1 MKDTIFLMFKK
12 FIPFV
17 VLFLFIFLII
27 YFYKENKSD
36 FNFLYNL
43 NLNFIL
49 ITLFLCL
56 CYLVTESL
64 IFRNITIFFNSKIN
78 IFESFLIICTTYL
91 CNTFI
96 QFSGLGYR
104 AYYLKKFKK
113 VDISSFIIKSI
124 FIIFIE
130 FMVFSSLSLIL
141 LLVFDKINS
150 EIEIYLAI
158 YYILLIIFFFS
169 IVMFFFYK
177 HLIKI
182 LTKIT
187 FLNELSLVKKSID
200 IIKNFD
206 KKRFDLFFKKY
217 VFLFLLQ
224 FIILFLIFLNSYSL
238 FEKENSI
245 LFTIISTMS
254 TDLSF
259 IFTLTPYAVG
269 ISETFIFFSS
279 NNFDIQISEI
289 LFLTNIFRLSMF
301 GIYFIFGLINL
312 FIFSRKIIK

>member
-64 IFRNITIFFNSKIN
+64 IFRNITIFFNAKIN
-78 IFESFLIICTTYL
+78 IFQSFLIICTTYL
-91 CNTFI
+91 CNTFV

-158 YYILLIIFFFS
+158 YYILLLIFFFS
-169 IVMFFFYK
+169 IVMLFFYK
-177 HLIKI
+177 HIIKI
-182 LTKIT
+182 LTKVT
-187 FLNELSLVKKSID
+187 FLNELSLVKKSIS
-200 IIKNFD
+200 IINNFD
-206 KKRFDLFFKKY
+206 KKKFDLFFKKY

>member
-1 MKDTIFLMFKK
+1 MKKKIFLMFKK
-12 FIPFV
+12 FLPFV
-17 VLFLFIFLII
+17 VLFIFIFLVN
-27 YFYKENKSD
+27 YFYRENKSD

-56 CYLVTESL
+56 CYLITESL
-64 IFRNITIFFNSKIN
+64 IFRNITIFFNAKIN
-78 IFESFLIICTTYL
+78 IFESFLVICTTYL

-104 AYYLKKFKK
+104 AYYLKKFKE
-113 VDISSFIIKSI
+113 VGISNFIVKSI

-130 FMVFSSLSLIL
+130 FMVFSLLSLIL
-141 LLVFDKINS
+141 LFVFDKINS
-150 EIEIYLAI
+150 EIKIYIII
-158 YYILLIIFFFS
+158 YFILTLILSFS
-169 IVMFFFYK
+169 IAMLFFNK
-177 HLIKI
+177 HIVKF

-187 FLNELSLVKKSID
+187 FIYELSFVKKSIGL
-200 IIKNFD
+200 INSFD

-217 VFLFLLQ
+217 VFLFLIQ

-238 FEKENSI
+238 FEKDNSI
-245 LFTIISTMS
+245 LFSVISTMS

-301 GIYFIFGLINL
+301 GIYFLFGLINL

>member
-104 AYYLKKFKK
+104 AYYLKKFKE
-113 VDISSFIIKSI
+113 VNISNFIIKSI
-124 FIIFIE
+124 FIILIE

-158 YYILLIIFFFS
+158 YYILLLIFFFS
-169 IVMFFFYK
+169 IVMLFFYK
-177 HLIKI
+177 HIIKI
-182 LTKIT
+182 LTKVT
-187 FLNELSLVKKSID
+187 FLNELSLVKKSIS
-200 IIKNFD
+200 IINNFD
-206 KKRFDLFFKKY
+206 KKKFDLFFKKY

>member
-1 MKDTIFLMFKK
+1 MKKIFIIFKK
-12 FIPFV
+12 FLPFV
-17 VLFLFIFLII
+17 VLFLFIFLIS
-27 YFYKENKSD
+27 YFYLENKNE

-43 NLNFIL
+43 NLKFIL

-56 CYLVTESL
+56 CYLITESL
-64 IFRNITIFFNSKIN
+64 IFRNITIFFRSKIN

-104 AYYLKKFKK
+104 AYYLKRFKK
-113 VDISSFIIKSI
+113 ISVTDFIVKSI
-124 FIIFIE
+124 YIIFVE

-150 EIEIYLAI
+150 EIDIYFTV
-158 YYILLIIFFFS
+158 YFILLTIFFFS
-169 IVMFFFYK
+169 IIMLFF
-177 HLIKI
+177 HTQIIKL
-182 LTKIT
+182 LTKII
-187 FLNELSLVKKSID
+187 FLKDLTLVKK
-200 IIKNFD
+200 IINIINKFD
-206 KKRFDLFFKKY
+206 KKRFDIFLKKY
-217 VFLFLLQ
+217 LILFLFQ

-238 FEKENSI
+238 FEKGNSI
-245 LFTIISTMS
+245 LFSIISTMS

-269 ISETFIFFSS
+269 VSETFIFFSS
-279 NNFDIQISEI
+279 NNFDIKISEI

-301 GIYFIFGLINL
+301 CIYFIFGMINL
-312 FIFSRKIIK
+312 FIFSKKIIT

>member
-158 YYILLIIFFFS
+158 YYILLLIFFFS
-169 IVMFFFYK
+169 IVMLFFYK
-177 HLIKI
+177 HIIKI
-182 LTKIT
+182 LTKVT
-187 FLNELSLVKKSID
+187 FLNELSLVKKSIS
-200 IIKNFD
+200 IINNFD
-206 KKRFDLFFKKY
+206 KKKFDLFFKKY

-269 ISETFIFFSS
+269 VSETFIFFSS

>member
-158 YYILLIIFFFS
+158 YYILLLIFFFS
-169 IVMFFFYK
+169 IVMLFFYK
-177 HLIKI
+177 HIIKI
-182 LTKIT
+182 LTKVT

-269 ISETFIFFSS
+269 VSETFIFFSS

>member
-12 FIPFV
+12 FLPFV
-17 VLFLFIFLII
+17 VLFLFMFLII

-158 YYILLIIFFFS
+158 YYILLLIFFFS
-169 IVMFFFYK
+169 IVMLFFYK
-177 HLIKI
+177 HIIKI
-182 LTKIT
+182 LTKVT
-187 FLNELSLVKKSID
+187 FLNELSLVKKSIS
-200 IIKNFD
+200 IINNFD
-206 KKRFDLFFKKY
+206 KKKFDLFFKKY

>member
-1 MKDTIFLMFKK
+1 MLKK
-12 FIPFV
+12 LLPFV
-17 VLFLFIFLII
+17 VLFSFISLVF
-27 YFYKENKSD
+27 YFYSNNKND

-43 NLNFIL
+43 NFNFVL
-49 ITLFLCL
+49 ITLFLCF

-64 IFRNITIFFNSKIN
+64 IFRNITIFFKAKIN

-91 CNTFI
+91 CNTFV

-113 VDISSFIIKSI
+113 VNISNFVIKSI
-124 FIIFIE
+124 FIIFVE
-130 FMVFSSLSLIL
+130 FMVFSSLSLVL
-141 LLVFDKINS
+141 LLLFDKINS
-150 EIEIYLAI
+150 EIEIYLVI
-158 YYILLIIFFFS
+158 YYILFLIFFFS
-169 IVMFFFYK
+169 IVMISFYK
-177 HLIKI
+177 HIIEL
-182 LTKIT
+182 LNKIT
-187 FLNELSLVKKSID
+187 FLKELSLFKKSIS
-200 IIKNFD
+200 IINNFD
-206 KKRFDLFFKKY
+206 KQRFDLFLKNY
-217 VFLFLLQ
+217 VILFLFQ

-245 LFTIISTMS
+245 LFSIISTMS

-269 ISETFIFFSS
+269 ISETFIFLSS

>member
-1 MKDTIFLMFKK
+1 MREKIFLMVKK
-12 FIPFV
+12 FLPFV
-17 VLFLFIFLII
+17 VLFIFIFLVI
-27 YFYKENKSD
+27 YFYRENKSD

-56 CYLVTESL
+56 CYLITESL
-64 IFRNITIFFNSKIN
+64 IFRNITIFFNAKIN
-78 IFESFLIICTTYL
+78 IFESFLVICTTYL

-104 AYYLKKFKK
+104 AYYLKKFKE
-113 VDISSFIIKSI
+113 VDISNFIIKSI
-124 FIIFIE
+124 FIIFVE

-141 LLVFDKINS
+141 LFVFDKINS
-150 EIEIYLAI
+150 EIQIYIII
-158 YYILLIIFFFS
+158 YFILILILSFS
-169 IVMFFFYK
+169 IVMLFFNENI
-177 HLIKI
+177 IKF

-187 FLNELSLVKKSID
+187 FIYELSLVKKSIGL
-200 IIKNFD
+200 INSFD

-217 VFLFLLQ
+217 VFLFLIQ

-238 FEKENSI
+238 FDKDNSI
-245 LFTIISTMS
+245 LFSIISTMS

>member
-1 MKDTIFLMFKK
+1 MFKK
-12 FIPFV
+12 FLPFV
-17 VLFLFIFLII
+17 VLFLFMFLII

-158 YYILLIIFFFS
+158 YYILLLIFFFS
-169 IVMFFFYK
+169 IVMLFFYK
-177 HLIKI
+177 HIIKI
-182 LTKIT
+182 LTKVT
-187 FLNELSLVKKSID
+187 FLNELSLVKKSIS
-200 IIKNFD
+200 IINNFD
-206 KKRFDLFFKKY
+206 KKKFDLFFKKY

>member
-1 MKDTIFLMFKK
+1 MFKK

-158 YYILLIIFFFS
+158 YYILLLIFFFS
-169 IVMFFFYK
+169 IVMLFFYK
-177 HLIKI
+177 HIIKI
-182 LTKIT
+182 LTKVT
-187 FLNELSLVKKSID
+187 FLNELSLVKKSIS
-200 IIKNFD
+200 IINNFD
-206 KKRFDLFFKKY
+206 KKKFDLFFKKY